1 MQHDK
6 TGFSTRRIGGAVR
19 HDTTNGFSFLV
30 GVFLFVVLSSAAA
43 ETTAQAPPFP
53 LQAADT
59 TSPQG
64 TLFNLIDNIT
74 EAHRIL
80 RAAEIVHES
89 TPGLFKSEEV
99 LEQEAFAEIHLK
111 RALGS
116 LNLAEIPPA
125 TRRFVSMEAA
135 LQLKEVLDRIPLPS
149 IENIP
154 DKQAVEARGITRW
167 RVPPTHIDIV
177 QLTEGPRAGEFLF
190 DAQTVAQA
198 AQMYRAVRHLP
209 YLTKETKGLYETFIS
224 TPGRLLPPKW
234 LVWVD
239 DLPAWTQKLYFG
251 KALWQWIA
259 LVLTLLLVLIV
270 PYYFSRWLRAF
281 PESTSSFLLVL
292 RRLPVPGIAL
302 FGLWFAEYFLIHQ
315 INFTGQVLVVV
326 LNGLLIP
333 IILLCGYIAYLLTL
347 LVAESVISSPRI
359 DAASLDANM
368 LRLIAGILGGGIAIG
383 IAFYGADHLGLPL
396 VPLVASLGVGGLA
409 VALAARPTIENL
421 IGGII
426 LYTDRP
432 VRAGDFCSF
441 GDHMGTVESIGVR
454 SIQIRA
460 LDRTVITVPNA
471 TFADMEIIN
480 WARCDMM
487 QILSTIGLRY
497 ETKLDQLRYVL
508 ARLREMCLAHP
519 KIDSNTMRIRF
530 SGYGSSSQ
538 DIEVRVY
545 VLTRDWNE
553 FFAVREDIM
562 LRVGEIVEESGSGF
576 AFPSRTLYLG
586 RDGGLDGERGDAAM
600 QQVQSW
606 RDAGQLPFPNMAS
619 SRREQLADTLEYPPG
634 GSPDALDSK
643 LSESQTS
650 EPLSAGDGSS
660 ELPSEPDSPKKQ

>member
-1 MQHDK
+1 
-6 TGFSTRRIGGAVR
+6 
-19 HDTTNGFSFLV
+19 
-30 GVFLFVVLSSAAA
+30 
-43 ETTAQAPPFP
+43 
-53 LQAADT
+53 
-59 TSPQG
+59 
-64 TLFNLIDNIT
+64 
-74 EAHRIL
+74 
-80 RAAEIVHES
+80 
-89 TPGLFKSEEV
+89 
-99 LEQEAFAEIHLK
+99 
-111 RALGS
+111 
-116 LNLAEIPPA
+116 
-125 TRRFVSMEAA
+125 
-135 LQLKEVLDRIPLPS
+135 
-149 IENIP
+149 
-154 DKQAVEARGITRW
+154 
-167 RVPPTHIDIV
+167 
-177 QLTEGPRAGEFLF
+177 
-190 DAQTVAQA
+190 
-198 AQMYRAVRHLP
+198 MYRAVKHLP
-209 YLTKETKGLYETFIS
+209 YLARETMGLYEFFVS

-234 LVWVD
+234 LAWVEY
-239 DLPAWTQKLYFG
+239 LPAWMKSLYYG
-251 KALWQWIA
+251 KALWQWVA
-259 LVLTLLLVLIV
+259 LVLTLLIALFV
-270 PYYFSRWLRAF
+270 PYLFYRWLRTLKNPGSDFMSA
-281 PESTSSFLLVL
+281 L
-292 RRLPVPGIAL
+292 RRLVVPGIAL
-302 FGLWFAEYFLIHQ
+302 LGLWFAEYFLVQQ
-315 INFTGQVLVVV
+315 INFTGQSLVVV

-333 IILLCGYIAYLLTL
+333 ITLLGAHICYLIAL
-347 LVAESVISSPRI
+347 LVAESIISSPRI
-359 DAASLDANM
+359 DTASLDANM
-368 LRLIAGILGGGIAIG
+368 LRMIAGILGGALGLGII
-383 IAFYGADHLGLPL
+383 FYGANHLGVPL

-441 GDHMGTVESIGVR
+441 GDYMGTVESIGVR

-460 LDRTVITVPNA
+460 RDRTVITVPNA

-519 KIDSNTMRIRF
+519 KIDNNTMRVRF

-538 DIEVRVY
+538 DIEMRVY

-562 LRVGEIVEESGSGF
+562 LRVGEIVEQSGSGF

-586 RDGGLDGERGDAAM
+586 RDGGLDTERGDAAM

-606 RDAGQLPFPNMAS
+606 RDADQLPFPNMAD

-643 LSESQTS
+643 LPENQTS
-650 EPLSAGDGSS
+650 EPLSTGDGSS